1 MLFTL
6 EVKIDEQEQGAGLA
20 STLRE
25 VADMFEDR
33 DPVSICAG
41 KIDEANFRVGHQSP
55 RQILRELAEY
65 VNATKPEAHDLQQIV
80 TKALK
85 ISRFE

>member
-55 RQILRELAEY
+55 RQALKELAEC
-65 VNATKPEAHDLQQIV
+65 VSAGDPRVGDLV
-80 TKALK
+80 KKALK